1 MSVKNITEEV
11 AFDCDILNRKPK
23 EIILLAIKEYKDK
36 NPGKALNRYDLCAII
51 SQRLEDRYCPQEE
64 IDEDNETN
72 NEDEDNKKKY
82 NGEHIL
88 KRMKLDTT
96 AKILEKIDFYIYR
109 HY

>member
-1 MSVKNITEEV
+1 MSIKNTNEEI
-11 AFDCDILNRKPK
+11 AFEFDILNRKPK
-23 EIILLAIKEYKDK
+23 EIILLAIKEFKEK
-36 NPGKALNRYDLCAII
+36 NPNKALNRYELCSII
-51 SQRLEDRYCPQEE
+51 SQRLEDRYCKPEE
-64 IDEDNETN
+64 EN
-72 NEDEDNKKKY
+72 NKENKKNY